1 MLLYHEEKEKEY
13 QEKAKRFQGLK
24 NRYSIKARDTL
35 MSKFRKNEDFSEQ
48 KFSGSF
54 LGENDEYLQIYKL

>member
-13 QEKAKRFQGLK
+13 QGKSKKISKIEKQALR
-24 NRYSIKARDTL
+24 KARDMMMKTI
-35 MSKFRKNEDFSEQ
+35 RKNEDFSEQ

-54 LGENDEYLQIYKL
+54 LGENDEYL